1 MERVKLLHPD
11 IPLAYSITLSMRAD
25 VNRRVRPL
33 NTLLKQAL
41 MEIEPSAKQNG
52 GESFDSS
59 GRHFFELFYGYIFE
73 LFFPWFL

>member
-1 MERVKLLHPD
+1 
-11 IPLAYSITLSMRAD
+11 MRAD
-25 VNRRVRPL
+25 ANRRVRFL

-41 MEIEPSAKQNG
+41 MEIEPSAGRSG

-59 GRHFFELFYGYIFE
+59 GRDHIELFYGYIVE